1 MQYYDEYCIDCSGL
15 PLVDLNPQISDGW
28 TIPQYEQVYFRVLA
42 PDETPKVKLKSR
54 SCCFNCGNPGHS
66 LQDCP
71 ETHDLQRIN
80 ANRREFHNKFASPV
94 NLRTRYHLDD
104 SAMKRFGRFK
114 PGLITDELR
123 EALGITEQDLPPYIY
138 RMRHLGYPPGYLP
151 KTVKP
156 SLLIYDGDGSINDYI
171 EEEDEHENE
180 EHFRSSFIE
189 YPGFNIPLPEGV
201 RDRCAEVGAPPMLP
215 HQQIDNLVAK
225 YVHMRGMSSN
235 SAALGSDRKRK
246 RVELDREEQDMDVEE
261 DGETNASLVL
271 GSTVL
276 PHNPAAT
283 KRTKYEDMQEDV
295 VVDSSGG
302 YSPSHPGVQYGTQEQ
317 ELLQQYRKHSASK
330 PTPFTSKEL
339 HTEASSATN
348 KAKPQ
353 KIRRKVRRSVE
364 EGEVVSDEEGEL
376 DDVDESEV
384 EETEEEVADDYPKV
398 TPGWWL
404 REPLDSVLATTQP
417 KLSPPPKPS
426 VQLPLDALSRFYT
439 NSTVLQKM
447 SFEDRVMWL
456 DPIYGNLQPVSGRY
470 DRLRKLLGKTNTAK

>member
-1 MQYYDEYCIDCSGL
+1 
-15 PLVDLNPQISDGW
+15 
-28 TIPQYEQVYFRVLA
+28 
-42 PDETPKVKLKSR
+42 
-54 SCCFNCGNPGHS
+54 
-66 LQDCP
+66 
-71 ETHDLQRIN
+71 
-80 ANRREFHNKFASPV
+80 
-94 NLRTRYHLDD
+94 
-104 SAMKRFGRFK
+104 
-114 PGLITDELR
+114 
-123 EALGITEQDLPPYIY
+123 
-138 RMRHLGYPPGYLP
+138 
-151 KTVKP
+151 
-156 SLLIYDGDGSINDYI
+156 
-171 EEEDEHENE
+171 
-180 EHFRSSFIE
+180 
-189 YPGFNIPLPEGV
+189 
-201 RDRCAEVGAPPMLP
+201 MLP